1 MEHVCAVW
9 GQISFTRTSG
19 INADS
24 LTWGLLTVNTL
35 IPNSLHPPVATTMS
49 ETSSEEER
57 QDFKAT
63 ILPMLRDAIKV
74 ELSTIPVRRLSRLK
88 QYHSCVTLNVAVSL
102 LDI

>member
-1 MEHVCAVW
+1 
-9 GQISFTRTSG
+9 
-19 INADS
+19 
-24 LTWGLLTVNTL
+24 
-35 IPNSLHPPVATTMS
+35 MS